1 MNAKSIPRAL
11 VLVALLAA
19 PSFAVAASLTP
30 QAETA
35 LRAALEDEYHAEA
48 VYDATI
54 AKFGNVAPFTNIIR
68 AERQHSSRLVALMRD
83 NGVAVPA
90 NPYTSGAKSVGSIP
104 AALGDTCAVGVEA
117 EIANVRLYD
126 EKLLPEVAAYP
137 EIVQV
142 FKALRD
148 ASQEKHLPAF
158 QRCASG
164 GQGRGKK

>member
-1 MNAKSIPRAL
+1 MNAKTISIAFI
-11 VLVALLAA
+11 LAA
-19 PSFAVAASLTP
+19 LAATPSLAEAASLTP

-48 VYDATI
+48 VYEATT

-68 AERQHSSRLVALMRD
+68 AERQHSSRLVAVMRD
-83 NGVAVPA
+83 NGLTAPA
-90 NPYTSGAKSVGSIP
+90 NPYASGAKAIEAIP
-104 AALGDTCAVGVEA
+104 AALADACAVGVEA

-126 EKLLPEVAAYP
+126 EKLLPAVAANP
-137 EIVQV
+137 DIVQV
-142 FKALRD
+142 FRALRD

-164 GQGRGKK
+164 GGGRAKK

>member
-11 VLVALLAA
+11 VLVAFLAA
-19 PSFAVAASLTP
+19 PSFAAAAALTP
-30 QAETA
+30 EADAA

-54 AKFGNVAPFTNIIR
+54 AKFGNVAPFANIIR
-68 AERQHSSRLVALMRD
+68 AERQHSSRLVAVMRD
-83 NGVAVPA
+83 NGITAPT
-90 NPYTSGAKSVGSIP
+90 NPFTSGAKSVGPMP
-104 AALGDTCAVGVEA
+104 AALSDACTVGVEA

-126 EKLLPEVAAYP
+126 EKLLPAVAAYP
-137 EIVQV
+137 DVVQV

-164 GQGRGKK
+164 GKGRGKN